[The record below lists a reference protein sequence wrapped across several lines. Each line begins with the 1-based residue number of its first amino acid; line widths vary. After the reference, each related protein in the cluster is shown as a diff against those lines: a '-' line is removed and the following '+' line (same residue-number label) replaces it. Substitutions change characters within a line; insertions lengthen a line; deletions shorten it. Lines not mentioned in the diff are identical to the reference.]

1 MTRTFVN
8 ILTVVE
14 YLYRPH
20 YVEFPKDEAGFS
32 LDDQYFV
39 GSSGLL
45 VKPVT
50 EKGVNEASVY
60 LPPNEVSSVR
70 SPRDIDS

>member
-1 MTRTFVN
+1 M
-8 ILTVVE
+8 E
-14 YLYRPH
+14 Y
-20 YVEFPKDEAGFS
+20 PKDEAGFS

-50 EKGVNEASVY
+50 EKGAKEASVY
-60 LPPNEVSSVR
+60 LPPNEVSNLQVSCCD
-70 SPRDIDS
+70 PNI